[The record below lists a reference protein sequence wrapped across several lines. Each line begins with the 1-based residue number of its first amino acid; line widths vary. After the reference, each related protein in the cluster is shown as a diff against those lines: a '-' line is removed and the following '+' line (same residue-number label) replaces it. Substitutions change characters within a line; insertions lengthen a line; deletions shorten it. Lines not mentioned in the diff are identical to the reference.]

1 MRLQWTWFL
10 FALFFLLMFFLHGC
24 AGKAP
29 DGETTALIEASDAVC
44 LVTAGTSKTSYDQ
57 KTVIP
62 LPVCEDYLGNIS
74 SLGRDLHLDD
84 LVTVYVAV
92 DHDWYIRVFLP
103 WVEEAR
109 NSRLRLRLVLF
120 LDVWEEDY
128 IDGHPLFVPHG
139 GEETILRESRDA
151 DGLRYLEAL
160 RAYGKSHPREAE
172 SWTLPYPP
180 GLWVGPIPID

>member
-1 MRLQWTWFL
+1 MKLPWIWFL

-57 KTVIP
+57 KTVMP
-62 LPVCEDYLGNIS
+62 LTVCEDYLGNLS
-74 SLGRDLHLDD
+74 TLGRDLHPDD
-84 LVTVYVAV
+84 RVTVYVAV

-103 WVEEAR
+103 WMEEAR
-109 NSRLRLRLVLF
+109 NSRLRLVLF
-120 LDVWEEDY
+120 LDVWEEDF
-128 IDGHPLFVPHG
+128 IDGYPLFVPHG

-151 DGLRYLEAL
+151 AGLRYLEAL
-160 RAYGKSHPREAE
+160 RSYGKAHPREAE
-172 SWTLPYPP
+172 DWTLPYPE
-180 GLWVGPIPID
+180 GLWTDPPRMTF